1 MSKIRLHGS
10 SSGYTE
16 IAPVAASGNNTLT
29 LPNDG
34 TIISKDSNGAV
45 GVTSITV
52 GTGVTIGDGRVTCT
66 TLHGSGAN
74 ITGISSAATSDFV
87 KLTSVTDTSEV
98 SDFTFDSLDTTTYQA
113 FKLVLSMSPSDESS
127 TSIRFRWRS
136 SGSALTADEYNWA
149 NLGVSGAGTY
159 YDNAGEDTS
168 GLFTYS
174 GWQQTGEGYRM
185 IDATII
191 PKTSGDFQQSRNS
204 YYVIAQRYDSSAS
217 HRGETNYGTYNVN
230 VNPDGFMIYPT
241 TGNFKNYSYVLYG
254 LKR

>member
-1 MSKIRLHGS
+1 MSTLKVNKLRDTAG
-10 SSGYTE
+10 
-16 IAPVAASGNNTLT
+16 AADAIVLD
-29 LPNDG
+29 PNG
-34 TIISKDSNGAV
+34 GAV
-45 GVTSITV
+45 FAGVTTV
-52 GTGVTIGDGRVTCT
+52 STIKVGSGVTISSDGDVFHTGVCT
-66 TLHGSGAN
+66 ATSFSGSGAN

-113 FKLVLSMSPSDESS
+113 FKLVLSVTPTDESS
-127 TSIRFRWRS
+127 TRIQFRWRS

-159 YDNAGEDTS
+159 FDNAGEDTS
-168 GLFTYS
+168 GLFSYS
-174 GWQQTGEGYRM
+174 AGQQTGEGYRM

-204 YYVIAQRYDSSAS
+204 YYVIAQRYDSAAS